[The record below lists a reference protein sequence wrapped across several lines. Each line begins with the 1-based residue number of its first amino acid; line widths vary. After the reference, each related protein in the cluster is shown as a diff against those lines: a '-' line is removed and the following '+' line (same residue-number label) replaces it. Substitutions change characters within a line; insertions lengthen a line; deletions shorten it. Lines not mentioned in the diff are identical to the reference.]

1 MKSIELTDA
10 HKSKLL
16 EMCEKLF
23 PKSKIQF
30 TDDFYCEWSLFLITE
45 DDYDSTLPEDK
56 VECHWFEFCMTHLV
70 KKISILEDSKLGD
83 DDSDSIHMNIIK
95 LCREK
100 YDNLCKNILDS
111 WSNHIHPIDYLYSEF
126 KKLK

>member
-1 MKSIELTDA
+1 MKNIEINN
-10 HKSKLL
+10 KQKENLL

-23 PKSKIQF
+23 PE
-30 TDDFYCEWSLFLITE
+30 YLLIDIHKNGLLVLWE
-45 DDYDSTLPEDK
+45 ELPPSRKWNEI
-56 VECHWFEFCMTHLV
+56 HWFEFGMTHLV